1 MRRVLIIFGGVA
13 VLALLLLPATG
24 QAQQGTP
31 STTAASPTPSPTPAP
46 GGASATTAPA
56 AGEEEVDGRQ
66 LYFNNCA
73 ACHGPDF
80 NGTSNGPSLREVGG
94 AAAVDW
100 VLRSGRMPIAAPDQV
115 PQRGPA
121 RFNPD
126 EIEAITRYVG
136 SAVGDTQVPE
146 PEIRTDQETLNEG
159 RELYQENCAA
169 CHGVNGAGAA
179 IGGGYDAPSL
189 LPVDG
194 RTVAEAMKIGPGKM
208 PVFAG
213 EQYPPEDVS
222 KIASYVLTLGT
233 GDNDKGGFPIGGRGP
248 VAEGFVGWV
257 IGLGLMVF
265 AARLIGTRTERKATD
280 GHDDRVDRQG

>member
-1 MRRVLIIFGGVA
+1 VRRVLIIFGGLA
-13 VLALLLLPATG
+13 ILALLLLPATG
-24 QAQQGTP
+24 QAQETTPPNGGTAP
-31 STTAASPTPSPTPAP
+31 APSPSPSP
-46 GGASATTAPA
+46 GGASSAPVAGVEGA
-56 AGEEEVDGRQ
+56 AGRQ

-80 NGTSNGPSLREVGG
+80 NGTANGPSLREVGG

-100 VLRSGRMPIAAPDQV
+100 VLRSGRMPISAPDQV

-126 EIEAITRYVG
+126 EIEAITRFVG
-136 SAVGDTQVPE
+136 AAVGDTAVPE
-146 PEIRTDQETLNEG
+146 PEISDDQETLSQG
-159 RELYQENCAA
+159 RQLYEENCAA

-194 RTVAEAMKIGPGKM
+194 RTVAEAMRIGPGRM

-222 KIASYVLTLGT
+222 KIASYVLTLGE
-233 GDNDKGGFPIGGRGP
+233 GENDRGGFPIGGRGP
-248 VAEGFVGWV
+248 VAEGFFGWV

-265 AARLIGTRTERKATD
+265 AARLIGTRTARKETG